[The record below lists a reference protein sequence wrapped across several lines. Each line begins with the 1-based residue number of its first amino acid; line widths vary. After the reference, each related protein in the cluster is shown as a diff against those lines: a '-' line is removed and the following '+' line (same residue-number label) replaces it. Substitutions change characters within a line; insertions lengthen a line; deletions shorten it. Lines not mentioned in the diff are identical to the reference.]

1 MIFIFFKNLLSVL
14 KIFDRLTWLLSL
26 FVFILNLTFAI
37 ILKKDSLWKDWTWLL
52 LRWRYQ
58 LIEEKRL
65 FFLFFFMFVFIR
77 LRTICRILVFWRF
90 HKVNDKIL
98 VFILQWYYIL
108 VSKAFNMLI
117 FVIYGLAMVLKIT
130 FRIGKIHSGIYRE
143 LLGIIF

>member
-108 VSKAFNMLI
+108 VSKTFNMLI

-130 FRIGKIHSGIYRE
+130 FRIGKIHSRIYRE

>member
-77 LRTICRILVFWRF
+77 LRTICRILVSWRF